1 MKLTTSVAVVQARTS
16 SSRLPGK
23 VLLPLSGLPMS
34 VLAALRAGNT
44 GRAVIL
50 ATSCEQSDDALA
62 EVAIQHGLRCY
73 RGSLSSPLERIVGSL
88 SDYPGD
94 TIVFR
99 LTADNVFPD
108 GELLDEL
115 QRDFIERKLSYLC
128 CNGVASG
135 LPYGLSAEVFWLRDL
150 RWALSVAE
158 QEADHE
164 HVTPLLRRRFGE
176 RYFDRYLSLGW
187 GMGRCTVDCFDDY
200 LMVQRAFIG
209 IADPINAS
217 WKSLCQNLLADHE
230 STHLERPVAELV
242 LGTAQLGLQYGINN
256 CSGMPSEDE
265 GKKIIRSA
273 IRHGV
278 AYIDTARAYGCSEQ
292 VVCAA
297 LSSGWSGR
305 AMVITKL
312 SPLSE
317 LDQAVES
324 PSIEAVV
331 RASVFES
338 CQKLGMARLDI
349 LMVHRAAHIYA
360 WQGRVWAELLRLVDE
375 GVIGQLG
382 ASVQYPEE
390 LEQVLSNRAV
400 DYVQLP
406 MNLLDWR
413 WDALTPRIEQVKTER
428 GLIVHVRSALLQGLL
443 VSEEPSLW
451 RRAHVVEPD
460 GVVEWMNGCVQAFRR
475 EGLVDLCF
483 AYARGVSWVDG
494 VCVGMETYQQFIE
507 NARLFQNEPLQAS
520 DILQVCKT
528 RPVVEALTLD
538 PAAWHRGDQ

>member
-1 MKLTTSVAVVQARTS
+1 MRSVVVVQARTS

-23 VLLPLSGLPMS
+23 VLLPLSGFPMA

-44 GRAVIL
+44 GRPVIL
-50 ATSCEQSDDALA
+50 ATSSEESDDVLA
-62 EVAIQHGLRCY
+62 QVAVQHGLSCH
-73 RGSLSSPLERIVGSL
+73 RGSLKSPLERIVGSL
-88 SDYPGD
+88 GDYPDD

-108 GELLDEL
+108 GQLLDEL
-115 QRDFIERKLSYLC
+115 QGEFIEQNLSYLC

-135 LPYGLSAEVFWLRDL
+135 LPYGLSAEVIWLRDL

-158 QEADHE
+158 QVADHE

-200 LMVQRAFIG
+200 LMVQRAFVG
-209 IADPINAS
+209 IADPVSAD
-217 WKSLCQNLLADHE
+217 WRHLCQNLFLDSE
-230 STHLERPVAELV
+230 SPHLQRPVAGLV

-256 CSGMPSEDE
+256 CSGMPSPDE

-278 AYIDTARAYGCSEQ
+278 VYIDTARAYGCSEQ

-297 LSSGWSGR
+297 LSSGWGGR
-305 AMVITKL
+305 ATVITKL

-317 LDQAVES
+317 FDQTSEPAA
-324 PSIEAVV
+324 IEAAV

-338 CQKLGMARLDI
+338 CQKLGMARLDV

-360 WQGRVWAELLRLVDE
+360 WRGRVWAELLRLVDE
-375 GVIGQLG
+375 GVIAQLG
-382 ASVQYPEE
+382 ASVQCPEE
-390 LEQVLSNRAV
+390 LEQVLNSRDV
-400 DYVQLP
+400 HYVQLP

-413 WDALTPRIEQVKTER
+413 WDALIQRIEQAKAER
-428 GLIVHVRSALLQGLL
+428 GLIVHARSALLQGLL
-443 VSEEPSLW
+443 VSAEPSLW
-451 RRAHVVEPD
+451 HRAHV
-460 GVVEWMNGCVQAFRR
+460 
-475 EGLVDLCF
+475 L
-483 AYARGVSWVDG
+483 
-494 VCVGMETYQQFIE
+494 
-507 NARLFQNEPLQAS
+507 
-520 DILQVCKT
+520 
-528 RPVVEALTLD
+528 
-538 PAAWHRGDQ
+538 

>member
-115 QRDFIERKLSYLC
+115 QREFIERQMSYLC

-176 RYFDRYLSLGW
+176 RYFDRYVSLGW

-200 LMVQRAFIG
+200 LMVQRAFFG
-209 IADPINAS
+209 IADPIKVG
-217 WKSLCQNLLADHE
+217 WKKLCQNLLADSE
-230 STHLERPVAELV
+230 CPRFERPVTKLV
-242 LGTAQLGLQYGINN
+242 LGTVQLGLPYGINN
-256 CSGMPSEDE
+256 SSGKPSLDE
-265 GKKIIRSA
+265 GRKIIRSA

-297 LSSGWSGR
+297 LSSGWAGR
-305 AMVITKL
+305 ATVITKL
-312 SPLSE
+312 SSLPE

-324 PSIEAVV
+324 PAIEPAV

-338 CQKLGMARLDI
+338 CQKLGMARLDV

-360 WQGRVWAELLRLVDE
+360 WHGRVWAELLRLVDE

-382 ASVQYPEE
+382 ASVQCPEE
-390 LEQVLSNRAV
+390 LEQVLNNRAV

-413 WDALTPRIEQVKTER
+413 WDALTPRIEQAKAER

-451 RRAHVVEPD
+451 RRAHVVESE
-460 GVVEWMNGCVQAFRR
+460 GLVEWMNGCVQAFRR
-475 EGLVDLCF
+475 ESLVDLCF

-494 VCVGMETYQQFIE
+494 VCVGMETYQQFSE
-507 NARLFQNEPLQAS
+507 NARLFQNKPLQAS
-520 DILQVCKT
+520 DIRQVCKT